1 MNNNN
6 NIVGGRRDNAIIS
19 LTHHTFPINQM
30 RNVMGDGI
38 LDRFLIGEGIIP
50 YNFNY
55 NDNVEVSNVMI
66 IDKSENRFIY
76 DNRDLRLHLYNAV
89 MDNLNVNNNIYHVIC
104 FRNIEVNADYPDD
117 IRILIGRMLNGM

>member
-19 LTHHTFPINQM
+19 LSHHTFPMNQM

-50 YNFNY
+50 YNFDY

-89 MDNLNVNNNIYHVIC
+89 MDNLNINNNIYHIIC
-104 FRNIEVNADYPDD
+104 FRNIEVNADHPDD
-117 IRILIGRMLNGM
+117 IRVLIGRMLNGM